1 MGPRLTCARCG
12 EPIGVYEPLSILKL
26 DGTVQRSCYLDVRDE
41 PDGSL
46 DGCALVHAACLP
58 AALPRPLSA
67 GLGV

>member
-1 MGPRLTCARCG
+1 MGPRLTCARCRKS
-12 EPIGVYEPLSILKL
+12 IGVYEPLLILER
-26 DGTVQRSCYLDVRDE
+26 DGAVQRSCYLDLRDA